1 MRFYF
6 VECYTLRENGFIEL
20 ENYWTGGLNDWIAK
34 LLPLITLVNKMRL
47 IENNSIIMAII
58 LKNVISQIT

>member
-20 ENYWTGGLNDWIAK
+20 ENYWTRGLNDWIAK